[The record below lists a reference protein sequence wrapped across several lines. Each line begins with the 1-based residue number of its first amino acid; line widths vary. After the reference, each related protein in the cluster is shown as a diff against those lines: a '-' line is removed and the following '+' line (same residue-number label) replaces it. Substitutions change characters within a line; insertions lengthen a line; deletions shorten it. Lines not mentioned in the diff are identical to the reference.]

1 MYLGRLTQPLAYPLQ
16 RSLTMQHRVLVVGGA
31 GLVGSHLVDRMLA
44 EGNEVV
50 AVDDLS
56 RGSFASLSHLKAEKR
71 FVFMEHDVA
80 KPYRAKV
87 DAVFHLAVPS
97 TRMACALDP
106 VKSALTCVAG
116 TLNAL
121 EVAAANSAR
130 LVIATATERWGDGVR
145 CAETMAVDFAR
156 SRGID
161 VRIVRLPS
169 SYGPRMA
176 PDGDH
181 LVADLVR
188 QALRGEDLIARMRL
202 DRRVRLGYVDDVVD
216 TLARAMSSEAHVPA
230 IVAPSSE
237 ASVLDIAY
245 MIAEAAGLAGVDV
258 REDNDAPVS
267 GPMSARPTLVD
278 ALPASIAV
286 GQDATVDLAEGL
298 ARTVAWF
305 ESRVIRRPSDR
316 PSGVYA
322 CDLASSLPSLPS
334 IRRAG

>member
-1 MYLGRLTQPLAYPLQ
+1 M
-16 RSLTMQHRVLVVGGA
+16 
-31 GLVGSHLVDRMLA
+31 GSHLVDRMLA
-44 EGNEVV
+44 EGSEVV
-50 AVDDLS
+50 AIDDLS
-56 RGSFASLSHLKAEKR
+56 RGAFASLSHLKREKR

-80 KPYRAKV
+80 KPYRANV

-106 VKSALTCVAG
+106 VQSALTCVAG
-116 TLNAL
+116 TLHAL

-130 LVIATATERWGDGVR
+130 LVIATATERWGEGVR

-156 SRGID
+156 SRGTD

-176 PDGDH
+176 LDGDH

-188 QALRGEDLIARMRL
+188 QALRGEDLLPCMRL
-202 DRRVRLGYVDDVVD
+202 ERRVRLGYVDDVVD
-216 TLARAMSSEAHVPA
+216 TLARAMSSEQHVPA

-237 ASVLDIAY
+237 ASVLEIAH

-258 REDNDAPVS
+258 REDHDMPVS

-278 ALPASIAV
+278 ALPTSIASIAV
-286 GQDATVDLAEGL
+286 GQEATVDLADGL

-322 CDLASSLPSLPS
+322 CDSASSLPSLPLLPA